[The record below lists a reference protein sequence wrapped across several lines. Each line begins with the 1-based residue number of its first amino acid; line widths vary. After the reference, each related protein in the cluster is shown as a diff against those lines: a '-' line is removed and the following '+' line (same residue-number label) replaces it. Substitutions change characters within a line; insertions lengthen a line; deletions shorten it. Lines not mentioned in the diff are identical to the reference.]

1 MSIVGQQQRL
11 RLMGLLKRRKTTE
24 FQQTVRF
31 RPLHLLFDLFHIHPI
46 KSPLVKFWIS
56 TTTGKQLRARG
67 LISSCFLTLFN
78 KSVCVWVT
86 IVAANTYGQPSSR
99 AFWRWSP
106 IPNVKSSIV
115 MDVLSYYTF
124 CFFSVTR
131 QFENYYYNS
140 NNVSKS
146 DFQFMIESQKCSYFM
161 RSSCSPCNTL
171 ILEKEIFEFFER
183 VHGSSGAKNLIRLL
197 LKVNVSQ
204 SEESVAGRAVDINDR
219 TLLKGQRVERRMSAG
234 EGQETLEA
242 LWILVAKE
250 GGI

>member
-1 MSIVGQQQRL
+1 
-11 RLMGLLKRRKTTE
+11 
-24 FQQTVRF
+24 
-31 RPLHLLFDLFHIHPI
+31 
-46 KSPLVKFWIS
+46 
-56 TTTGKQLRARG
+56 
-67 LISSCFLTLFN
+67 
-78 KSVCVWVT
+78 
-86 IVAANTYGQPSSR
+86 
-99 AFWRWSP
+99 
-106 IPNVKSSIV
+106 
-115 MDVLSYYTF
+115 
-124 CFFSVTR
+124 
-131 QFENYYYNS
+131 
-140 NNVSKS
+140 
-146 DFQFMIESQKCSYFM
+146 M